1 MGHGAQIPSR
11 LDCRVANPGGRGVT
25 KKTNDSYPST
35 RNSTSRKFGACLFW
49 TRRFS
54 FLFVVFASLGFPTAC
69 TTPPPIHETSP
80 DELRFE
86 IARDA
91 PGLSRRSVVIP
102 HEISDERFAFIH
114 SKVDDLDDPSRG
126 AQALLKLLFDD
137 RYLGL
142 QYRWGETE
150 SAEITIAKGGGNC
163 LSLAAVLVG
172 TARRYSGAA
181 RYIEI
186 QDYPERKDVG
196 DLQIWS
202 SHIAVLLPSVNG
214 PLIIDFRGIQKES
227 PSVRFHR
234 LGDRA
239 LVAHYYNDRGYD
251 LIRQAHD
258 DDQTVPWQ
266 EAARQFEIATQVD
279 PELSRAWNNLGV
291 ARARLGQLE
300 GAEDAYQRALG
311 TSDQFME
318 EATADNLISLD
329 FRRLKSNDTPD

>member
-1 MGHGAQIPSR
+1 MPT
-11 LDCRVANPGGRGVT
+11 LEGGGVT
-25 KKTNDSYPST
+25 KQTNDSYPST
-35 RNSTSRKFGACLFW
+35 RNSTSRKFGAYLFW

-54 FLFVVFASLGFPTAC
+54 FLFAVFSSLGFPTAC

-186 QDYPERKDVG
+186 QDHPERKDVG

-214 PLIIDFRGIQKES
+214 PLIIDFRGIRNEG